1 MPSLGDPLR
10 LTETLTLRN
19 RLVATAHGSGAVADG
34 TPQAGDAEYWER
46 IAAGGVGMVI
56 GGGAV
61 VAPASTIRR
70 GNFIAMWRPEVID
83 PLRRRAAAIRSA
95 GAVSIVQLLHLGRET
110 LGAET
115 YYSPVAPSAVR
126 SPREPTAPRA
136 LSDAEVDDLVAHFRT
151 AASNALEAGIDGFEL
166 HAAHGY
172 LFAQFLSAMVN
183 RRPKAA
189 TLAGRVEPIW
199 RVVDAIRELDPS
211 CPIGIRLSVGDPQD
225 AGLDREAL
233 AELLGC
239 LHPAVGYVNL
249 TVGMRT
255 NYVRDM
261 ATERPPLLD
270 DLARL
275 RAATPLPLLVSQAFR
290 DRQDIETAL
299 DHGAD
304 LVGLTRAL
312 IADPDLPLKLAERR
326 DHAIRPCVACNEDCR
341 AFDPVLL
348 CSVNPALAPPGER
361 WRPAAPVM
369 RGAAITSAPRRVA
382 VIGAGPAGL
391 ECALGL
397 TSADNPPEVILYDR
411 GRDLGGA
418 LAIAANA
425 PHRHGWRRLLDF
437 YRAGLAHGGAQL
449 RFGEE
454 PDVGSLADFDAIV
467 VATGSDEVLPP
478 SLSSAPLVRTAT
490 EALASGPEALAG
502 IGHLVVVDDGF
513 GWWPG
518 VSAVELGVAAGV
530 KAIAVLTPGTAF
542 AAGIPPEARVQLM
555 PRLAGVRLEI
565 RPFAAAAA
573 TSGSD
578 LEVTHTLTGGVEPLA
593 ADAVIAVGERRPCAP
608 AIRLPETAHVIVVG
622 DAIVPRRV
630 AHAVAEGRAA
640 AQRLIGAED
649 RPLAAAAAAE

>member
-1 MPSLGDPLR
+1 MSSLVDPLR

-34 TPQAGDAEYWER
+34 VPQTGDAEYWGR
-46 IAAGGVGMVI
+46 VATGGVAMVI

-61 VAPASTIRR
+61 VGPASTIRR
-70 GNFIAMWRPEVID
+70 GNFIALWRPEVVE

-95 GAVSIVQLLHLGRET
+95 GAVSIMQLLHLGRET

-126 SPREPTAPRA
+126 SPREPVAPRA
-136 LSDAEVDDLVAHFRT
+136 LADDEVDHLVAQFRT

-172 LFAQFLSAMVN
+172 LFAQFLSAVVN
-183 RRPKAA
+183 RRPEAA
-189 TLAGRVEPIW
+189 TLAGRVAPVW
-199 RVVDAIRELDPS
+199 RVVDAIRELDS
-211 CPIGIRLSVGDPQD
+211 ACPIGIRLSVGDPKD
-225 AGLDREAL
+225 AGLDHEAL
-233 AELLGC
+233 VELLGG
-239 LHPAVGYVNL
+239 LHPAIGYVNL

-290 DRQDIETAL
+290 DRQDIEAAL

-312 IADPDLPLKLAERR
+312 IADPDLPLKLASRR

-348 CSVNPALAPPGER
+348 CSVNPALAPPGET
-361 WRPAAPVM
+361 WRPAAPVV
-369 RGAAITSAPRRVA
+369 RGAGLTSAPRRVA

-397 TSADNPPEVILYDR
+397 TRAEDQPEVILYDR
-411 GRDLGGA
+411 REDLGGA

-437 YRAGLAHGGAQL
+437 YRAGLADGRAEL
-449 RFGEE
+449 RLGEE
-454 PDVGSLADFDAIV
+454 PDAGSLADFDAVV
-467 VATGSDEVLPP
+467 VATGSDEVVAP
-478 SLSSAPLVRTAT
+478 SLSGAPTVRTAT
-490 EALASGPEALAG
+490 EALAAGPEALAG

-530 KAIAVLTPGTAF
+530 RSITVLTPGTAF
-542 AAGIPPEARVQLM
+542 AGGIPPEARVQLM
-555 PRLAGVRLEI
+555 PRLAGARLEI

-573 TSGSD
+573 TGD
-578 LEVTHTLTGGVEPLA
+578 VEVTHTLTGGVEPIA
-593 ADAVIAVGERRPCAP
+593 ADAVIAVGERRPCALSSS
-608 AIRLPETAHVIVVG
+608 LPETVPVVVVG

-640 AQRLIGAED
+640 ARGLIGAED
-649 RPLAAAAAAE
+649 RPLAAASRAA

>member
-1 MPSLGDPLR
+1 MSSLGDPLR

-34 TPQAGDAEYWER
+34 VPQTGDAEYWGR
-46 IAAGGVGMVI
+46 VAAGGVGMVI

-70 GNFIAMWRPEVID
+70 GNFIALWRPEVVE
-83 PLRRRAAAIRSA
+83 PLRRRAVAIRGA
-95 GAVSIVQLLHLGRET
+95 GAVSIMQLLHLGRET

-126 SPREPTAPRA
+126 SPREPTAPRPLA
-136 LSDAEVDDLVAHFRT
+136 DDEVDDLVAQFRT
-151 AASNALEAGIDGFEL
+151 AASNALEAGTDGFEL

-172 LFAQFLSAMVN
+172 LFAQFLSAVVN
-183 RRPKAA
+183 RRPDAA

-199 RVVDAIRELDPS
+199 RVVDAIRELDSS

-225 AGLDREAL
+225 TGLDHEAL
-233 AELLGC
+233 AELLEA
-239 LHPAVGYVNL
+239 LHPAIGYVNL

-270 DLARL
+270 DLPRL
-275 RAATPLPLLVSQAFR
+275 RAATALPLLVSQAFR
-290 DRQDIETAL
+290 DRQDIEAAL

-312 IADPDLPLKLAERR
+312 IADPDLPRKLAERR

-348 CSVNPALAPPGER
+348 CSVNPALAPPGEA
-361 WRPAAPVM
+361 WRPAAPVAS
-369 RGAAITSAPRRVA
+369 GARLTGAPRRVA

-391 ECALGL
+391 ECALAL
-397 TSADNPPEVILYDR
+397 TAADDPPDVILYDR
-411 GRDLGGA
+411 AEDLGGA

-425 PHRHGWRRLLDF
+425 PHRHGWRRLLHF
-437 YRAGLAHGGAQL
+437 YRAGLADGGADL
-449 RFGEE
+449 CFGEE
-454 PDVGSLADFDAIV
+454 PDAASLADFDAIV
-467 VATGSDEVLPP
+467 VATGSDEVVPP
-478 SLSSAPLVRTAT
+478 SLSGAPLVRTAT
-490 EALASGPEALAG
+490 EALAAGPEALAG

-530 KAIAVLTPGTAF
+530 RSITVLTPGTAF
-542 AAGIPPEARVQLM
+542 AGGIPPEARVQLM

-565 RPFAAAAA
+565 RPFAAA
-573 TSGSD
+573 TTGD
-578 LEVTHTLTGGVEPLA
+578 GGGLEVTHTLTGRVDPLA
-593 ADAVIAVGERRPCAP
+593 ADAVIAVGERRHRAP
-608 AIRLPETAHVIVVG
+608 AMGLPETAPMVVVG

-640 AQRLIGAED
+640 ARRLIGAED
-649 RPLAAAAAAE
+649 RPLAAASGTA

>member
-1 MPSLGDPLR
+1 VSSLGDPLR

-34 TPQAGDAEYWER
+34 VPQNGDAEYWER
-46 IAAGGVGMVI
+46 VAAGGVGMVI

-70 GNFIAMWRPEVID
+70 GNFIALWRPEVVE
-83 PLRRRAAAIRSA
+83 PLRRRAAAIRRA
-95 GAVSIVQLLHLGRET
+95 GAVSIMQLLHLGRET

-126 SPREPTAPRA
+126 SLREPTAPRPLA
-136 LSDAEVDDLVAHFRT
+136 DDEVDDLVAQFRT

-172 LFAQFLSAMVN
+172 LFAQFLSAVVN
-183 RRPKAA
+183 RRPDAA

-199 RVVDAIRELDPS
+199 RVVDAIRGLDPS
-211 CPIGIRLSVGDPQD
+211 CPIGIRLSVGDAQD
-225 AGLDREAL
+225 AGLDHEAL
-233 AELLGC
+233 AELLEA
-239 LHPAVGYVNL
+239 LHPAIGYVNL
-249 TVGMRT
+249 TVGMRA

-290 DRQDIETAL
+290 DRQDIEAAL
-299 DHGAD
+299 EHGAD

-312 IADPDLPLKLAERR
+312 IADPDLPRKLAERR

-348 CSVNPALAPPGER
+348 CSVNPALAPAGET
-361 WRPAAPVM
+361 WRPAAPVA
-369 RGAAITSAPRRVA
+369 RGAELTGAPRRVA

-391 ECALGL
+391 ECALAL
-397 TSADNPPEVILYDR
+397 TAADDPPDVILYDR
-411 GRDLGGA
+411 AEDLGGA

-437 YRAGLAHGGAQL
+437 YRAGLADGRADL
-449 RFGEE
+449 RLGEE
-454 PDVGSLADFDAIV
+454 PDAGSLADFDAIV
-467 VATGSDEVLPP
+467 VATGSEEALPP
-478 SLSSAPLVRTAT
+478 SLSGAPLVRTAT
-490 EALASGPEALAG
+490 EALAAGPAALAG
-502 IGHLVVVDDGF
+502 IGHLVVIDDGF

-530 KAIAVLTPGTAF
+530 RSITVLTPGTAF
-542 AAGIPPEARVQLM
+542 AGGIPPEARVQLM

-565 RPFAAAAA
+565 RPFAAA
-573 TSGSD
+573 TTGD
-578 LEVTHTLTGGVEPLA
+578 GGGLEVTHTLTGGVDPLA
-593 ADAVIAVGERRPCAP
+593 ADAVIAVGERRPRAS
-608 AIRLPETAHVIVVG
+608 AMGLPETAPVVVVG

-640 AQRLIGAED
+640 ARRLIGAED
-649 RPLAAAAAAE
+649 RPLAAASGAA

>member
-1 MPSLGDPLR
+1 VSSLGDPLR
-10 LTETLTLRN
+10 LTETLRLRN

-34 TPQAGDAEYWER
+34 VPQAGDAEYWGR
-46 IAAGGVGMVI
+46 VAAGGVGMVI

-70 GNFIAMWRPEVID
+70 GNFIALWRPEVVE
-83 PLRRRAAAIRSA
+83 PLRRRVAAIRSA
-95 GAVSIVQLLHLGRET
+95 GAVSIMQLLHLGRET

-115 YYSPVAPSAVR
+115 YYAPVAPAAVR

-136 LSDAEVDDLVAHFRT
+136 LADDEVDDLVRQFRS
-151 AASNALEAGIDGFEL
+151 AAANALEAGIDGFEL

-172 LFAQFLSAMVN
+172 LFAQFLSAVVN
-183 RRPKAA
+183 RRPEAA
-189 TLAGRVEPIW
+189 TLAGRAGPIW
-199 RVVDAIRELDPS
+199 RVVDAIRELDSS
-211 CPIGIRLSVGDPQD
+211 CPIGIRLSVGDPHD
-225 AGLDREAL
+225 TGLDHEAL
-233 AELLGC
+233 TELLEG
-239 LHPAVGYVNL
+239 LHPAIGYVNL

-270 DLARL
+270 DLPRL
-275 RAATPLPLLVSQAFR
+275 RAATALPLLVSQAFR
-290 DRQDIETAL
+290 DRQDIEAAL

-312 IADPDLPLKLAERR
+312 IADPDLPRKLAERR

-348 CSVNPALAPPGER
+348 CSVNPALAPPGQT
-361 WRPAAPVM
+361 WRPAAPLA
-369 RGAAITSAPRRVA
+369 RGAGLTSAPRRVA

-397 TSADNPPEVILYDR
+397 TAADDAPEVIVYER
-411 GRDLGGA
+411 GDDIGGA

-425 PHRHGWRRLLDF
+425 PHRHGWRRLLRF
-437 YRAGLAHGGAQL
+437 YRAGLDAGGARVRL
-449 RFGEE
+449 AEE
-454 PDVGSLADFDAIV
+454 PDAGSLADCDAIV
-467 VATGSDEVLPP
+467 VATGCDEVAPP
-478 SLSSAPLVRTAT
+478 SLSGAALVRTAT
-490 EALASGPEALAG
+490 DALAAGPEALAG

-518 VSAVELGVAAGV
+518 VSAVELGIAAGV
-530 KAIAVLTPGTAF
+530 RCITVLTPSTAF
-542 AAGIPPEARVQLM
+542 AGGIAPEARVQLM
-555 PRLAGVRLEI
+555 PRLAGARLQI
-565 RPFAAAAA
+565 RPFAALAA
-573 TSGSD
+573 TGD
-578 LEVTHTLTGGVEPLA
+578 GGLEVTHTLTGSVEPLT
-593 ADAVIAVGERRPCAP
+593 ADAVIAVGERRPRVLATG
-608 AIRLPETAHVIVVG
+608 LPETAPLIVVG

-640 AQRLIGAED
+640 ANRLIGAEA
-649 RPLAAAAAAE
+649 RPRAAAAGAA

>member
-1 MPSLGDPLR
+1 MASPGDPLQ
-10 LTETLTLRN
+10 LTETLALRN

-34 TPQAGDAEYWER
+34 LPQAGDVEYWER
-46 IAAGGVGMVI
+46 VAAGGVGMVI

-61 VAPASTIRR
+61 VAQESTIRR
-70 GNFIAMWRPEVID
+70 GNFIALWRPEAIE
-83 PLRRRAAAIRSA
+83 PLRRRADAIRRA

-115 YYSPVAPSAVR
+115 YYSPVAPSQVR

-136 LSDAEVDDLVAHFRT
+136 LTEAELDDLVAQFRT

-172 LFAQFLSAMVN
+172 LFAQFLSAVVN
-183 RRPKAA
+183 RRPEAA
-189 TLAGRVEPIW
+189 TLAGRVEPVW
-199 RVVDAIRELDPS
+199 RVVEALRELDPS
-211 CPIGIRLSVGDPQD
+211 CPIGIRLSVGDPRD
-225 AGLDREAL
+225 AGLDHEAL
-233 AELLGC
+233 AELLGS
-239 LHPAVGYVNL
+239 LHPSIGYVNL

-275 RAATPLPLLVSQAFR
+275 RTATPVPLLVSQGFR
-290 DRQDIETAL
+290 DPQDIQAAL

-312 IADPDLPLKLAERR
+312 IADPDLPRKLFDRR
-326 DHAIRPCVACNEDCR
+326 EHAIRPCVACNEDCR
-341 AFDPVLL
+341 AFEPVLL
-348 CSVNPALAPPGER
+348 CSVNPALAPPGET
-361 WRPAAPVM
+361 WRPAAPLA
-369 RGAAITSAPRRVA
+369 RGAALTGAPRRVA

-397 TSADNPPEVILYDR
+397 TDVNDPPEVVLFDR
-411 GRDLGGA
+411 AEVLGGA
-418 LAIAANA
+418 LAIAGNA

-437 YRAGLAHGGAQL
+437 YRAGLAEGDAEL
-449 RFGEE
+449 RLGEE
-454 PDVGSLADFDAIV
+454 PDAGSLADFDAIV

-478 SLSSAPLVRTAT
+478 SLCGARPVRTTT
-490 EALASGPEALAG
+490 EALAAGPEALAG
-502 IGHLVVVDDGF
+502 LGHVVVVDDGF

-518 VSAVELGVAAGV
+518 VSAVELAVAAGV
-530 KAIAVLTPGTAF
+530 RTITLVTPGTAF
-542 AAGIPPEARVQLM
+542 AGGIPPEARVQLI
-555 PRLAGVRLEI
+555 PRLAGVSLEV
-565 RPFAAAAA
+565 RPFATAAV
-573 TSGSD
+573 TGD
-578 LEVTHTLTGGVEPLA
+578 GGLEVTHTLTGGVEPLA
-593 ADAVIAVGERRPCAP
+593 ADAIIAVGERRPCAP
-608 AIRLPETAHVIVVG
+608 ATSLPETAPVVVVG

-640 AQRLIGAED
+640 GRRLIGAAD
-649 RPLAAAAAAE
+649 RSLAASGRA

>member
-1 MPSLGDPLR
+1 VSSLGDPLR

-19 RLVATAHGSGAVADG
+19 RLVATAHGSGAVTDG
-34 TPQAGDAEYWER
+34 VPQAGDAEYWER
-46 IAAGGVGMVI
+46 VAAGGVGMVI

-70 GNFIAMWRPEVID
+70 GNFIALWRPEVIE

-95 GAVSIVQLLHLGRET
+95 GAVSIMQLLHLGRET

-115 YYSPVAPSAVR
+115 YYSPIAPSAVR
-126 SPREPTAPRA
+126 SSREPTAPRA
-136 LSDAEVDDLVAHFRT
+136 LADDEIDDLLAQFRT
-151 AASNALEAGIDGFEL
+151 AASNALAAGIDGFEL

-172 LFAQFLSAMVN
+172 LFAQFLSATVN
-183 RRPKAA
+183 RRPEAA

-199 RVVDAIRELDPS
+199 RVVDAIRELDPA
-211 CPIGIRLSVGDPQD
+211 CPIGIRLSVGDRED
-225 AGLDREAL
+225 AGLDHEAL
-233 AELLGC
+233 GELLGG
-239 LHPAVGYVNL
+239 LHPAIGYVNL

-270 DLARL
+270 DLPRL
-275 RAATPLPLLVSQAFR
+275 RAATSLPLLVSQAFR
-290 DRQDIETAL
+290 DRQGIEAAL

-304 LVGLTRAL
+304 LVGLTRPL
-312 IADPDLPLKLAERR
+312 IADPDLPRKLAERR

-348 CSVNPALAPPGER
+348 CSVNPALGPPGET
-361 WRPAAPVM
+361 WRPAAPVT
-369 RGAAITSAPRRVA
+369 RGAALTRAPRRVA

-397 TSADNPPEVILYDR
+397 TDADNPPEVTLYDR
-411 GRDLGGA
+411 GVDLGGA
-418 LAIAANA
+418 LAIAATA

-437 YRAGLAHGGAQL
+437 YRAGLAEGGAEL
-449 RFGEE
+449 RLGDE
-454 PDVGSLADFDAIV
+454 PDAGSLADFDAIV
-467 VATGSDEVLPP
+467 VATGSHEAVPP
-478 SLSSAPLVRTAT
+478 SLSGAPLVRTAT
-490 EALASGPEALAG
+490 EALAAGPEALAG

-518 VSAVELGVAAGV
+518 VSAVELGVAAAV
-530 KAIAVLTPGTAF
+530 HAITVLTPGTAF
-542 AAGIPPEARVQLM
+542 AGGIPPEARVQLM

-573 TSGSD
+573 TGD
-578 LEVTHTLTGGVEPLA
+578 GGLEVTHTLTGGIERLA
-593 ADAVIAVGERRPCAP
+593 ADAIVAVGERRPCAP
-608 AIRLPETAHVIVVG
+608 STSLPEAAPVVVVG

-640 AQRLIGAED
+640 ARRLIGAED
-649 RPLAAAAAAE
+649 RSLAAASGAA